1 VTRWLLTLLAIA
13 TVAVVTS
20 HISRERRAQDRA
32 IVEDRWDEYI
42 EQRIA
47 SGRYIDIG
55 VTLRTVVQDSG
66 ILGRELLPGKPLLRV
81 LRERTYGGIVDR
93 KRGEIVARTRA
104 PVVWYCSEEQER
116 VVLHDD
122 ELPLA
127 LLVYGSEG
135 AGKTTALAMWHYF
148 RWLEHLGEGREA
160 GQTAPTR
167 DRLTAIRDEMF
178 KLYPSTWYRHY
189 KSKDIVVLCDGVGKR
204 ATKIRF
210 RSTKRQSKEQGEA
223 IQTYTW
229 SWAGR
234 DEIQDQIEAHGGI
247 ESRGRGA
254 RGGRYKQLGTAT
266 AKDSTDWRNF
276 RDQLTAVNDNGK
288 QDWLRLT
295 LLGPNSPFV
304 HPIFW
309 ETKKRTMSKRDYQRR
324 VLAQDVPPELAVYYA
339 WDREQNLVRLPQI
352 ATDVTA
358 AVLEGYSSYVR
369 PGARFAMLAGHDPG
383 SIYNTTTLW
392 RLMIF
397 PAPRPRGT
405 PIDKFLSPVPTWVCV
420 GEFVT
425 EQTTQ
430 REHARRL
437 RKYIQDMWGFE
448 RDDDTS
454 KVAIFCDPHGKGN
467 GQSDYQAVYMAF
479 QKERLDV
486 FSPALDQTGRIHR
499 PARVEMLNRLMSS
512 YDGCVRL
519 VVACNDNKQPVAPV
533 LVESLES
540 LEKRPGDDDPEGS
553 QKKDEKD
560 RTHAPVSAGYALW
573 VFEQEAYTDRTV
585 ERAIEAARRMA

>member
-1 VTRWLLTLLAIA
+1 VNRWLAALVALAA
-13 TVAVVTS
+13 VALVSS
-20 HISRERRAQDRA
+20 HIARERRAQDRA
-32 IVEDRWDEYI
+32 IVEDRWDEYV

-47 SGRYIDIG
+47 TGRYIDIG
-55 VTLRTVVQDSG
+55 VTLRTVVQDDG
-66 ILGRELLPGKPLLRV
+66 LLGQELLPGKPRLRI
-81 LRERTYGGIVDR
+81 LRERTFGGVIDR
-93 KRGEIVARTRA
+93 KRGEIVAPTRT
-104 PVVWYCSEEQER
+104 PVAWYCSEEQEC

-122 ELPLA
+122 RLPLA

-148 RWLEHLGEGREA
+148 RWLEHLGEKREG

-167 DRLTAIRDEMF
+167 DRLAAIRDEMF
-178 KLYPSTWYRHY
+178 KLFPSTWYRHY
-189 KSKDIVVLCDGVGKR
+189 KSKDIVRLCDG
-204 ATKIRF
+204 TKIRF
-210 RSTKRQSKEQGEA
+210 RSTKRQSKDGGEA
-223 IQTYTW
+223 IQTFTW
-229 SWAGR
+229 SWGGR

-254 RGGRYKQLGTAT
+254 RDGRFKQLGTAT
-266 AKDSTDWRNF
+266 AKDSTEWRNF
-276 RDQLTAVNDNGK
+276 RDQLTAVNDNGQ
-288 QDWLRLT
+288 QDWIRLT

-309 ETKKRTMSKRDYQRR
+309 ETKKRTMSRRDYLRR

-339 WDREQNLVRLPQI
+339 WDREQNLVALPQI
-352 ATDVTA
+352 ATDVTT
-358 AVLEGYSSYVR
+358 AVLDGYQSYVR
-369 PGARFAMLAGHDPG
+369 PGSRFAMLAGHDPG

-392 RLMIF
+392 RLMMF

-405 PIDKFLSPVPTWVCV
+405 PHDKYLPPIPTWVCV

-437 RKYIQDMWGFE
+437 RLFIQEKWGFE
-448 RDDDTS
+448 RDVDTS

-467 GQSDYQAVYMAF
+467 GQTDYQAVYMAF
-479 QKERLDV
+479 QKEGLDV

-499 PARVEMLNRLMSS
+499 PARIEMLNRLMSS

-553 QKKDEKD
+553 QKKNEKD

-573 VFEQEAYTDRTV
+573 VFEQEAFTDHTV
-585 ERAIEAARRMA
+585 ARARAAAQRAML